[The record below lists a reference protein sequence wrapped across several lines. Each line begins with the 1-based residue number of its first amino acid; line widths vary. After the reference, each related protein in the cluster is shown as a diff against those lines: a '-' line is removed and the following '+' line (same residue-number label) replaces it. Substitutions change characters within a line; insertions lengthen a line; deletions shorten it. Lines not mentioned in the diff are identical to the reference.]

1 MVDVIE
7 CAFVP
12 RAIVPLFKEEDK
24 INLLPAF
31 KSKSVVFISRLPPVF
46 LKYSVLLC
54 LKLKTPLPL
63 MNIPSPSIAALEP
76 SARTPP
82 ASVCTSN
89 VLVFIFRFS
98 AFNSNPA
105 EFVNLRYSF
114 ESFCKLNS
122 PLPLKNI
129 PSELR
134 FVGAVPPSA
143 IVPPLA
149 VSISRVTVSIFS

>member
-114 ESFCKLNS
+114 ESFCKLNLERDDKKLGWFYFS
-122 PLPLKNI
+122 YYKCRSLFGD
-129 PSELR
+129 R
-134 FVGAVPPSA
+134 V
-143 IVPPLA
+143 
-149 VSISRVTVSIFS
+149 VSILCVYLE